1 LEFLLENFPNATEA
15 KQWAWKKWTLEPDQ
29 EKKCDEAHQFLKQ
42 YELREDV
49 IQILTNL
56 ANKYEQSPYI
66 FVKVHELLNKEIS
79 ISLLNEKLKQHDEL
93 EDILKIIHDFPKSS
107 YVKHVIKRK
116 EELIYH
122 AYRSGR
128 LAMLSRQN
136 RKAVSHYNKV
146 LLYDSGSEL
155 EEEVREKI
163 YRINTME
170 QKPISDR

>member
-1 LEFLLENFPNATEA
+1 M
-15 KQWAWKKWTLEPDQ
+15 
-29 EKKCDEAHQFLKQ
+29 
-42 YELREDV
+42 
-49 IQILTNL
+49 
-56 ANKYEQSPYI
+56 
-66 FVKVHELLNKEIS
+66 
-79 ISLLNEKLKQHDEL
+79 
-93 EDILKIIHDFPKSS
+93 
-107 YVKHVIKRK
+107 IKRK

-170 QKPISDR
+170 QKPLSER